1 MPDQDREQEWEM
13 LPRFLLPVPQP
24 VSEGADAV
32 QFLRKQKVLRSLA
45 KADNRTG
52 QAEAE
57 TGGQQNQ
64 PFINC
69 KENEIPLPLSESV
82 RGGASIM
89 LMYILVAIATSVIA
103 VSASS
108 PTRTASSI
116 AHAVHRHHEL
126 LNMRLSKERS
136 RRRVQQTYEKIIS
149 IIWRNSSLDRG
160 MTRDDGEEEEEEE
173 EEERLMRNNQ
183 SRTHSYLQNSP
194 RQGVFLEP
202 IASRTLPKAGEGR
215 LQKAVAAA
223 GKWRRKVRLIKRSM
237 RSLALRA
244 ERALFKRFVR
254 DQQQQLFKRYPDLH
268 RGAILKKIEGMWEA
282 LPKREKD
289 SSRLMEAQ
297 HSHLKAL
304 LRDAEAHMSA
314 ANDQVDAL
322 MEVTTHG
329 STSSCA

>member
-1 MPDQDREQEWEM
+1 M
-13 LPRFLLPVPQP
+13 
-24 VSEGADAV
+24 GAT
-32 QFLRKQKVLRSLA
+32 S
-45 KADNRTG
+45 
-52 QAEAE
+52 
-57 TGGQQNQ
+57 
-64 PFINC
+64 
-69 KENEIPLPLSESV
+69 
-82 RGGASIM
+82 
-89 LMYILVAIATSVIA
+89 AIAVL
-103 VSASS
+103 ASS
-108 PTRTASSI
+108 PIRTASSM

-160 MTRDDGEEEEEEE
+160 MTREDGEEE

-183 SRTHSYLQNSP
+183 SRTNSYLQISP

-202 IASRTLPKAGEGR
+202 IASRTLPKAGKGR

-223 GKWRRKVRLIKRSM
+223 EKWRRKVRLIKRSM